1 MFIDAAHAANGFGL
15 FGFDITQFLPLVL
28 IMVAFYFFLIRP
40 QQKKSQRHRAMLSSL
55 ERGARIL
62 TAGGIIGTITK
73 IIDDNELEIEIADN
87 VRVRVLRSTIT
98 DQLPNTSKSSTFVS
112 EASTTTSTKKRSSAA
127 KSAGKTRKT
136 SRMQA

>member
-1 MFIDAAHAANGFGL
+1 MIEAAHAASCFGF
-15 FGFDITQFLPLVL
+15 FGFDLTQFLPLVL

-98 DQLPNTSKSSTFVS
+98 DHLPTTSKSSTVVS
-112 EASTTTSTKKRSSAA
+112 EASTTVSTKKRSSAA
-127 KSAGKTRKT
+127 KSSSKTRKT